1 MGDAFALRDHCFISS
16 STEGDSFVGIRSDG
30 GSLSIFFP
38 LGYTIP
44 AQESTLRRDILN
56 LILCLSKFSGAYDAT
71 LGFQHIRNHETVDFP
86 IQAYMDI
93 LSAYRNST
101 SNLYTE
107 REVRYQ
113 RGKTTG
119 KVNWSKT
126 IKYETPIWSNGSPFY
141 LTRVTRQNYSNNE
154 TMIGLIL
161 EYCVYESYAKIGFL
175 FPGDEPPKPRLAF
188 DKVLFSSTIMQK
200 KDQVREDRIIALFD
214 DVLAIINYLGDKQAS
229 PQYYFGTERFEYV
242 WEKMIDFTFGEDNKE
257 SYFPHTSWL
266 LDGNSRKNS
275 ALEPDTIMLVGHNV
289 FVLDAKYYRYGHTC
303 NAQHLPQSSSINK
316 QITYGEYIASMA
328 DFRQRFGDH
337 AAVYNAFLMPY
348 SMFSN
353 NFPSKGEPQVY
364 RHIGEA
370 VCDWRPERK
379 NEYEHVQGIL
389 IDVRSLMHNYVR
401 HSEPEM
407 EKLANLIENSTK
419 AALA

>member
-1 MGDAFALRDHCFISS
+1 MGDVFALRDHCFISS
-16 STEGDSFVGIRSDG
+16 STEGDSFVGICSDG
-30 GSLSIFFP
+30 SNLSIFFP

-44 AQESTLRRDILN
+44 ARESTLRRDILN
-56 LILCLSKFSGAYDAT
+56 LILCLSKFSGAYEAT
-71 LGFQHIRNHETVDFP
+71 MGFQHIRNHDTVDFP
-86 IQAYMDI
+86 IQAYMNI
-93 LSAYRNST
+93 LSVYRNST

-119 KVNWSKT
+119 KVNWSRT
-126 IKYETPIWSNGSPFY
+126 IKNETPIWSNGSPFY
-141 LTRVTRQNYSNNE
+141 LTHVTRQNYSNNE

-161 EYCVYESYAKIGFL
+161 EYCVYESYTKIGFL
-175 FPGDEPPKPRLAF
+175 FPGAEPPKPRLAF
-188 DKVLFSSTIMQK
+188 DKVLFSSTIIQK
-200 KDQVREDRIIALFD
+200 KEQVREDRIIALFD
-214 DVLAIINYLGDKQAS
+214 DVLAIINYLGDNQGS
-229 PQYYFGTERFEYV
+229 PQFYFGTERFEYV

-289 FVLDAKYYRYGHTC
+289 FVLDAKYYRYGQTY

-316 QITYGEYIASMA
+316 QITYGEYIASTA
-328 DFRQRFGDH
+328 DFRQRFGDR

-348 SMFSN
+348 NMFSN
-353 NFPSKGEPQVY
+353 YFPFEGDLKTY

-401 HSEPEM
+401 HNELEM
-407 EKLANLIENSTK
+407 AKLANLIENSTK